1 MRDSQRIVLKK
12 TNDQAKCLIRDCFF
26 VRQGERR
33 ERCFYS
39 EILYVEAS
47 GCYCYIYRRD
57 KPRLLIAHPLLM
69 LEPFLPEDRFK
80 RVHRSYIVNL
90 YEVDGFIGKALCIGK
105 NVFPVSPSYRT
116 EIFECFDFWDIV
128 RRKKGQEGK
137 DM

>member
-1 MRDSQRIVLKK
+1 MKK
-12 TNDQAKCLIRDCFF
+12 TNGQAECLMRDCFF

-47 GCYCYIYRRD
+47 GCSCYIYRRD
-57 KPRLLIAHPLLM
+57 KPRLSIAHPLLM
-69 LEPFLPEDRFK
+69 LAPFLPEEMFK

-90 YEVDGFIGKALCIGK
+90 CEVDGFIGKALCIGK
-105 NVFPVSPSYRT
+105 NVLPISPPYRT
-116 EIFECFDFWDIV
+116 EVFGYFDFWDIV
-128 RRKKGQEGK
+128 RKKKGQEGK

>member
-1 MRDSQRIVLKK
+1 MRDLKIIIMKK

-69 LEPFLPEDRFK
+69 LEPFL
-80 RVHRSYIVNL
+80 

-137 DM
+137 DL

>member
-1 MRDSQRIVLKK
+1 MPLSLKVILRDLKIIIMKK

-69 LEPFLPEDRFK
+69 LEPFLPEDRF
-80 RVHRSYIVNL
+80 
-90 YEVDGFIGKALCIGK
+90 
-105 NVFPVSPSYRT
+105 
-116 EIFECFDFWDIV
+116 
-128 RRKKGQEGK
+128 
-137 DM
+137 

>member
-1 MRDSQRIVLKK
+1 MNGYKIVLLK
-12 TNDQAKCLIRDCFF
+12 AILCFIGCRK
-26 VRQGERR
+26 VNGYAPE
-33 ERCFYS
+33 
-39 EILYVEAS
+39 YVAS

-137 DM
+137 DL

>member
-1 MRDSQRIVLKK
+1 M
-12 TNDQAKCLIRDCFF
+12 
-26 VRQGERR
+26 
-33 ERCFYS
+33 
-39 EILYVEAS
+39 
-47 GCYCYIYRRD
+47 
-57 KPRLLIAHPLLM
+57 LIAHPLLM

-137 DM
+137 DL

>member
-1 MRDSQRIVLKK
+1 MKK
-12 TNDQAKCLIRDCFF
+12 TNDQTKCLIRDCFF

-69 LEPFLPEDRFK
+69 LGPFLPEDRFK

-90 YEVDGFIGKALCIGK
+90 YEVTYSGAYPFTFRQPIKHKIAFKSTILYPFI
-105 NVFPVSPSYRT
+105 P
-116 EIFECFDFWDIV
+116 
-128 RRKKGQEGK
+128 
-137 DM
+137 

>member
-1 MRDSQRIVLKK
+1 MKK

-57 KPRLLIAHPLLM
+57 KPRLSIAHPLLM
-69 LEPFLPEDRFK
+69 LEPFLPEEMFK

-90 YEVDGFIGKALCIGK
+90 CEVDGFIGKALCIGK
-105 NVFPVSPSYRT
+105 NVLPVSTPYRT
-116 EIFECFDFWDIV
+116 EVFGYFDFWDIGRV
-128 RRKKGQEGK
+128 KKGQEGK
-137 DM
+137 EV

>member
-1 MRDSQRIVLKK
+1 MRDLKIIVMKK

-80 RVHRSYIVNL
+80 RVHRESLRGGWFYRESAL
-90 YEVDGFIGKALCIGK
+90 YRQEC
-105 NVFPVSPSYRT
+105 VS
-116 EIFECFDFWDIV
+116 
-128 RRKKGQEGK
+128 G
-137 DM
+137 